1 MSIELAKPLN
11 EAVQI
16 SLGQDELET
25 LQTRF
30 KLRKMLPNCLSSIHS
45 SIFLQKG
52 LTIGNFII
60 FLAMDG
66 PDLEYHDISIK
77 PYYNR

>member
-1 MSIELAKPLN
+1 MTEEADSSRDTMSIELAKPLN

-16 SLGQDELET
+16 SLGQEELEI

-52 LTIGNFII
+52 LNIGNFII
-60 FLAMDG
+60 YLKID
-66 PDLEYHDISIK
+66 
-77 PYYNR
+77 R